1 MDELNKAVLKALA
14 STYVYYFKAHGFH
27 WNLKDKDFPQY
38 HGFFGDIYDEVY
50 DSIDSFAERIRTLQV
65 DIPGA
70 LCDLIALSG
79 IKEHSGPTPS
89 KDVMVQELYDDGEAL
104 IAILRDAYN
113 LCDIYSKF
121 GFENFL
127 AERIDAHE
135 KHCWMLRSS
144 M

>member
-1 MDELNKAVLKALA
+1 MDELNKAVLKAFA
-14 STYVYYFKAHGFH
+14 TTFVYYYKAHSFH

-38 HGFFGDIYDEVY
+38 HSFFGDIYDEVY
-50 DSIDSFAERIRTLQV
+50 GSVDAFAEKIRTLQIDV
-65 DIPGA
+65 PSK
-70 LCDLIALSG
+70 LTELVALSA
-79 IKEHSGPTPS
+79 IAEPSAIS
-89 KDVMVQELYDDGEAL
+89 KDAMVTELYDDGEVL
-104 IAILRDAYN
+104 LTTLKEAYN

-121 GFENFL
+121 GFENFM